1 MVLSRARLLLI
12 ACAAALVLLG
22 AVLFLRAPQPAQAAT
37 GTVRVSIADF
47 AYSKATVRIKV
58 GQRVRWTNRD
68 AMMHTVTSSKSG
80 GPRSGDLDQGES
92 YTWRATKAGTFSYFC
107 KPHPWMKAKVIVTK

>member
-1 MVLSRARLLLI
+1 MN
-12 ACAAALVLLG
+12 
-22 AVLFLRAPQPAQAAT
+22 
-37 GTVRVSIADF
+37 IADF

-68 AMMHTVTSSKSG
+68 SMIHTVTSSKSG
-80 GPRSGDLDQGES
+80 GPRSGDLDEGQS

-107 KPHPWMKAKVIVTK
+107 KPHPWMKAKVIVSK